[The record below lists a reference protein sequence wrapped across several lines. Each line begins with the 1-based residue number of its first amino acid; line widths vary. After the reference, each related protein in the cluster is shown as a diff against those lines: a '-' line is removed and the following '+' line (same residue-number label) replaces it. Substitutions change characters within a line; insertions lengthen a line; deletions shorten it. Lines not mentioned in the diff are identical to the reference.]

1 MTAAGSGIVFLTVM
15 FLLRSFGQSFEDHL
29 YWYVDSNLWPT
40 RLILLL
46 CVTVFWTCLIWFLAR
61 LFRNEHVK
69 DLISMVSRN
78 LNRIYVI
85 HWIVIAYGEIILFNK
100 LGLTL
105 RNYAFLII
113 APIVVF
119 VISVWLARVYEKA
132 RMKFNEKRHSAS

>member
-1 MTAAGSGIVFLTVM
+1 
-15 FLLRSFGQSFEDHL
+15 
-29 YWYVDSNLWPT
+29 
-40 RLILLL
+40 
-46 CVTVFWTCLIWFLAR
+46 
-61 LFRNEHVK
+61 
-69 DLISMVSRN
+69 MVSRN

-105 RNYAFLII
+105 RNYAYLII

-132 RMKFNEKRHSAS
+132 RMKFNEKRRSVS